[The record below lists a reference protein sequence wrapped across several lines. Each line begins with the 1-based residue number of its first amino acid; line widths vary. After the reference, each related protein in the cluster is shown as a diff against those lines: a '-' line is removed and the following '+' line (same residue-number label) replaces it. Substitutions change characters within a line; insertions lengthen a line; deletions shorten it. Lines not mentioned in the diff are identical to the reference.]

1 VVVGTTSTKT
11 AKVWRPAV
19 TRSVR
24 IGLMA
29 VKAGARLGP
38 YEVLAPLG
46 SGGMGE
52 VYRAR
57 DERLGREVAVKV
69 LPADCSAD
77 HDRLRRFEQEA
88 KAAGALNHPNL
99 VAVFDAGLHEGN
111 PYVVFEL
118 LEGTTLR
125 QRLAAGPL
133 SVRKALDFADQITSG
148 LAAAHEKGIVHRDLK
163 PENLFVTRDGR
174 VKILDFGL
182 AKLRPELDPDA
193 PRAEGGRVSTATG
206 AGVVLGT
213 VGYMSPEQVKGDP
226 ADPRSDIFSFGVV
239 LYEMLSGRR
248 AFGGDTA
255 AEVMTAILKDDPP
268 ELAKLEI
275 SSGLERVVRRCL
287 EKRPEER
294 FQSARDVAFALE
306 AVSGAAPAGRPFSV
320 VAPGRWRRR
329 VWLGVTA
336 LALLAGVVALLR
348 LARTASESHTRH
360 GSESSIPAMKTLPLT
375 SFPGQEL
382 DPAFSPD
389 GRQLAF
395 AWDGAAG
402 DNFDIY
408 VKLID
413 TGAPLRLTNHPGSDR
428 GPAWSPDGR
437 YIAFT
442 RQYEGASGLFM
453 VPALGGAERRLV
465 TLGFRADYQSGLP
478 PTVDWSPDG
487 KSIVFSDRAS
497 PAAHNSLF
505 LLSIDDLERR
515 RLTAPTSGSTGDS
528 SPAFS
533 PDGQTVAFVR
543 WSGEALG
550 EIHLMPV
557 TGGEPRRL
565 TFDNTEIWGLDW
577 APGGNEIVFSSVRGD
592 LRRISASGGRS
603 EHVAA
608 AGPIY
613 SSLSVSRQG
622 QRLAYVQSQH
632 DSDIWRIDLAG
643 PQPPSRSGAA
653 MQGRHPPTRLIAST
667 RLESAPQF
675 SPDGRRIAFESD
687 RSGTHEVW
695 VCDGDGSNPLQL
707 SVLDSLWT
715 GTPRWSPDGREVAF
729 DARVEGHSDIY
740 VVNSGGG
747 SPRRITTEASEDAV
761 PSWSRDGRWIYFAS
775 DRGETQQVW
784 KVPAKG
790 GHSVQV
796 TKKGGFAA
804 FEAPDGKAVYYARY
818 DAPGLWRVPVEGGEE
833 SLILEHPGVGGW
845 GHWAVRERGIYFVN
859 PDPTSHHPALE
870 LFSFATRRVT
880 RLATLEKDVDP
891 WSSALDVSPDGRWA
905 LCTLSEHVNR
915 DVMLVENF
923 Q

>member
-1 VVVGTTSTKT
+1 
-11 AKVWRPAV
+11 V
-19 TRSVR
+19 TVPGRSNQR
-24 IGLMA
+24 SALAPGI
-29 VKAGARLGP
+29 RLGP

-46 SGGMGE
+46 AGGMGE

-69 LPADCSAD
+69 LPVDSSAD
-77 HDRLRRFEQEA
+77 RDRLRRFEQEV

-118 LEGTTLR
+118 LDGTTLR
-125 QRLAAGPL
+125 QRLGAGPL
-133 SVRKALDFADQITSG
+133 PVRKAVDFADQIASG

-182 AKLRPELDPDA
+182 AKLRPELEPA
-193 PRAEGGRVSTATG
+193 PRRADGATVSAATG
-206 AGVVLGT
+206 AGVILGT
-213 VGYMSPEQVKGDP
+213 VGYMSPEQVKGEP

-255 AEVMTAILKDDPP
+255 AEVMTAILKDDLPDLGKPEIPP
-268 ELAKLEI
+268 
-275 SSGLERVVRRCL
+275 GLESVVRRCL

-294 FQSARDVAFALE
+294 FHSARDIAYALE
-306 AVSGAAPAGRPFSV
+306 AVSTTSAAGRPSSV
-320 VAPGRWRRR
+320 AAQARSRRR
-329 VWLGVTA
+329 VWLGVA
-336 LALLAGVVALLR
+336 VVALLAGVVAALR
-348 LARTASESHTRH
+348 WARIASENDTRRAA
-360 GSESSIPAMKTLPLT
+360 ESSIPSMKTLPLT

-382 DPAFSPD
+382 DPAFSAD

-442 RQYEGASGLFM
+442 RQYEGGSGLFM
-453 VPALGGAERRLV
+453 VPALGGTERRLV
-465 TLGFRADYQSGLP
+465 TLGFRPDWQWGFPAKA
-478 PTVDWSPDG
+478 DWSPDG
-487 KSIVFSDRAS
+487 KAIAFSDRAS
-497 PAAHNSLF
+497 QEAHPSLF
-505 LLSIDDLERR
+505 LLFIDDLERR
-515 RLTAPTSGSTGDS
+515 RLTWPPAGSAGDW

-533 PDGQTVAFVR
+533 PDGQAVAFVR
-543 WSGEALG
+543 WRGEAFG
-550 EIHLMPV
+550 DIHLMPV

-565 TFDNTEIWGLDW
+565 TFDNTAIWGLDW
-577 APGGNEIVFSSVRGD
+577 GPGGNEIVFSSVRGGSYG
-592 LRRISASGGRS
+592 LWRISASGGRAES
-603 EHVAA
+603 VAA
-608 AGPIY
+608 AGPIC

-622 QRLAYVQSQH
+622 QRLAYVESSH
-632 DSDIWRIDLAG
+632 DFDIWRIDLAG
-643 PQPPSRSGAA
+643 PP
-653 MQGRHPPTRLIAST
+653 GRHPPTRLIGST
-667 RLESAPQF
+667 RRESAPQY
-675 SPDGRRIAFESD
+675 SPDGRRIAFESN
-687 RSGTHEVW
+687 RSGTDEIW
-695 VCDGDGSNPLQL
+695 VCDGDGSNAVQL
-707 SVLDSLWT
+707 TFLDSLWT

-740 VVNSGGG
+740 VINSGGG
-747 SPRRITTEASEDAV
+747 SPRRITTEASEDVV

-775 DRGETQQVW
+775 DRGGTQQVW

-790 GHSVQV
+790 GHAVQV

-804 FEAPDGKAVYYARY
+804 FESPDGKAVYYSRY

-833 SLILEHPGVGGW
+833 SLILDHPAVGGW
-845 GHWAVRERGIYFVN
+845 GHWAVRERGVYFVN
-859 PDPTSHHPALE
+859 PDPTGHHPTIE

-880 RLATLEKDVDP
+880 RLATLEKEVVP
-891 WSSALDVSPDGRWA
+891 WLHALDVSPDGRWA
-905 LCTLSEHVNR
+905 LCTLSERANR
-915 DVMLVENF
+915 DIMLVENF
-923 Q
+923 R